1 MGFCQIADMEK
12 LLQISIPA
20 AKTDAAQRAIDEATA
35 AIKNYC
41 RQVLELVVDDEITL
55 DSIGARQLLLPQMP
69 VISVSE
75 VVEDDELLVV
85 DDDYILAGNGIL
97 YRVGQRWAKGPQII
111 EVTYSHGYC
120 LPTDLPAIIGD
131 VLPDDIISVC
141 TRAAS
146 RSYQAG
152 LKAEELAGIP
162 GIRSTSLGDYAVG
175 FGDESGYSGESALGA
190 SGAPILLRSEKHI
203 LDMYRV

>member
-75 VVEDDELLVV
+75 VIEDDDLLVV

-120 LPTDLPAIIGD
+120 LPTDLPAIVGD
-131 VLPDDIISVC
+131 VLPDDIIGVC